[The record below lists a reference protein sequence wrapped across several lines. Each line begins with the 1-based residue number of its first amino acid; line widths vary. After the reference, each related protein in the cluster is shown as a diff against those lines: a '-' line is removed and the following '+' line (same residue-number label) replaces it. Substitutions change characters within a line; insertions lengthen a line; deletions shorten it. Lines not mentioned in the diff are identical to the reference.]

1 MGVQGLVV
9 KLEWPEQQSKNIEAN
24 ASIMIMF
31 KKLNFDQPWYNF
43 VYFQFSVQIGNS
55 MTDLK
60 DT

>member
-31 KKLNFDQPWYNF
+31 KNFTLTNLGITLFTFNFLFKLAIQ
-43 VYFQFSVQIGNS
+43 
-55 MTDLK
+55 
-60 DT
+60 